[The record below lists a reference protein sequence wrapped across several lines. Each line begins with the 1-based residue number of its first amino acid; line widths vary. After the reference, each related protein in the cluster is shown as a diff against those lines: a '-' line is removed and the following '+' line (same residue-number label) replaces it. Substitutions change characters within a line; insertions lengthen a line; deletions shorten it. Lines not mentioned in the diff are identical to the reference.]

1 MDYLIDTHVLLWFMD
16 GSNLLPQRIKE
27 KIENKNSK
35 YFVSTASI
43 WEIAIK
49 ISLNKLF
56 LEIEFVEIE
65 DYL

>member
-27 KIENKNSK
+27 IIENKNSK
-35 YFVSTASI
+35 CFVSTASI